1 MLWLSVDRN
10 PLIFDMLLL
19 FIPFFVLLVQ
29 SAYSLKC
36 FIPGKCMSESYYIE
50 KNSTMEECVRDCS
63 KSNICIWSTFDPNN
77 GYCSFF
83 NKICDNIDDTLC
95 PMCLTSEKNCTV
107 S

>member
-1 MLWLSVDRN
+1 M
-10 PLIFDMLLL
+10 LIFVFFISLIAL
-19 FIPFFVLLVQ
+19 FTQ
-29 SAYSLKC
+29 SIYSLKC
-36 FIPGKCMSESYYIE
+36 FIPGECMSEPYSKYE
-50 KNSTMEECVRDCS
+50 NCTVEECVRDCS
-63 KSNICIWSTFDPNN
+63 ISNICIWSTFDPNN